1 MPEEIKEKEPSI
13 MEKLK
18 GTKERMEKETPKK
31 RRGNPEALRKMHADI
46 KAGRRPPLPKPWSK
60 KKAKKEKP
68 KEESKPEIKLEKK
81 SPEKEAEEMK
91 KGLDVTDPKFL
102 KKKEKPII
110 EPKEI
115 KREESKEDFDANWL
129 IYGVAGLVVVFLLMQ
144 VFKKSSTSSTPAPTS
159 ETPKQDYYEIP
170 RADGSTIKIPKT
182 KR

>member
-31 RRGNPEALRKMHADI
+31 KRGGDVFKKMHADI

-129 IYGVAGLVVVFLLMQ
+129 IYGIAGLVVVFLLMQ
-144 VFKKSSTSSTPAPTS
+144 VFKKTSNLLTPSTPVPEAPGYR
-159 ETPKQDYYEIP
+159 EFDIGGGKVIRIP
-170 RADGSTIKIPKT
+170 T
-182 KR
+182 K

>member
-1 MPEEIKEKEPSI
+1 MADSILNTIEKISGEKISRTEEQ
-13 MEKLK
+13 
-18 GTKERMEKETPKK
+18 KETKPKK
-31 RRGNPEALRKMHADI
+31 RRGNPEALKKMHADI
-46 KAGRRPPLPKPWSK
+46 KAGKRPPLPKPWSK

-91 KGLDVTDPKFL
+91 KGLDVTDAEFL

-129 IYGVAGLVVVFLLMQ
+129 IYGIAGLVVVFLLMQ
-144 VFKKSSTSSTPAPTS
+144 VFKKSSPPTPPS
-159 ETPKQDYYEIP
+159 
-170 RADGSTIKIPKT
+170 IPKT
-182 KR
+182 KSKIRQFDIGGGRIIEIPV